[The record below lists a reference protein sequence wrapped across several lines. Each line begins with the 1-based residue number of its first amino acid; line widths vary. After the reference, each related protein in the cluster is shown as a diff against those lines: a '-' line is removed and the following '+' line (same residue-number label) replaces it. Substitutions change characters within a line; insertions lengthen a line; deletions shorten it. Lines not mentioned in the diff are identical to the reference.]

1 MPKVP
6 LSMFAVRSLSPTPST
21 VLLTTSEN
29 RIREIAVQV
38 KLVAVLINALHAALE
53 DREEAFN
60 RVRSHVAATEFLF
73 VVHRLMDDD
82 VLAAVLVDARRAVCR
97 RLSLAAF
104 SRTMAATALT
114 LAVWA

>member
-1 MPKVP
+1 
-6 LSMFAVRSLSPTPST
+6 
-21 VLLTTSEN
+21 
-29 RIREIAVQV
+29 
-38 KLVAVLINALHAALE
+38 
-53 DREEAFN
+53 
-60 RVRSHVAATEFLF
+60 
-73 VVHRLMDDD
+73 MDDD